1 MSVFVFRST
10 YSLYHHYSLHF
21 KPPVSSFTDYLLQML
36 SPVLVITFNNPAI
49 HLGAEGS
56 HMQLGYLTEE
66 LKNNHL
72 VITGVVLRADEGVV
86 GTR

>member
-1 MSVFVFRST
+1 
-10 YSLYHHYSLHF
+10 
-21 KPPVSSFTDYLLQML
+21 ML